1 MYLFGW
7 VDEAGEQ
14 VYGLRLPRM
23 LSFLVHGDF
32 NAPVTGLRA
41 FPPDQRPLVNVV
53 FQSYHAMVAIGL
65 ALILLSLT
73 GTFLWWRGKLFDRQ
87 WFLRLMVVSVL
98 LPQLA
103 NQLGW
108 VTAEVGRQPYVVYGL
123 LKTADGISKVVTL
136 GEVIASIVLFGLVY
150 VMLGALFVYLLNEKI
165 QAGPAEATE
174 LRGQRA

>member
-1 MYLFGW
+1 
-7 VDEAGEQ
+7 
-14 VYGLRLPRM
+14 
-23 LSFLVHGDF
+23 
-32 NAPVTGLRA
+32 
-41 FPPDQRPLVNVV
+41 
-53 FQSYHAMVAIGL
+53 
-65 ALILLSLT
+65 
-73 GTFLWWRGKLFDRQ
+73 
-87 WFLRLMVVSVL
+87 
-98 LPQLA
+98 
-103 NQLGW
+103 